1 MLGRWRRGGLAVSPR
16 LPRITGADL
25 VRALERAG
33 WRELRRRGS
42 HVILCHPIK
51 KNRPVVPVH
60 AGAVLPPGTLS
71 GILKDCELTPGELR
85 ELL

>member
-1 MLGRWRRGGLAVSPR
+1 MSPR
-16 LPRITGADL
+16 LPRITGAEL

-42 HVILCHPIK
+42 HVVLSHPTK
-51 KNRPVVPVH
+51 KKRPVVPVH
-60 AGAVLPPGTLS
+60 AGATLPLGTLS
-71 GILKDCELTPGELR
+71 GILKDCELTPDELR